1 MIIELVL
8 LAAIA
13 IFVLVRLKNVLGTR
27 TGFENP
33 TRQDP
38 AADRR
43 GKPELVVVDN
53 KRPDPEAAEAE
64 IEAIAEKDG
73 ESAAALRR
81 MAMAEPGFTPSEFLS
96 GARSA
101 YEWILMAYENGEKDT
116 LRPLLAD
123 DVYES
128 FAAAIDARKA
138 EGLTVEAR
146 FVGVK
151 EARIFSAIFTE
162 DTGEAD
168 IEVRF
173 TGELVSVV
181 RNVDHEIVEGDP
193 TEVRRQTDLW
203 TFTRRMGSSN
213 PNWVLTATGG

>member
-1 MIIELVL
+1 MIELVL

-13 IFVLVRLKNVLGTR
+13 VFVLVRLKNVLGTR
-27 TGFENP
+27 TGFEDP
-33 TRQDP
+33 TRDHQP
-38 AADRR
+38 EQR
-43 GKPELVVVDN
+43 GKPELVVVDDAP
-53 KRPDPEAAEAE
+53 RPDPAPEVEE
-64 IEAIAEKDG
+64 IQGVDS

-81 MAMAEPGFTPSEFLS
+81 MAAAEPGFSHTEFLS

-101 YEWILMAYENGEKDT
+101 YEWILMAYENGDKDS
-116 LRPLLAD
+116 LRPLLAEE
-123 DVYES
+123 VYDS
-128 FAAAIDARKA
+128 FAAAIDARAA

-151 EARIFSAIFTE
+151 DARIFSAIFTE
-162 DTGEAD
+162 ETGEAD

-213 PNWVLTATGG
+213 PNWVLSATGG

>member
-1 MIIELVL
+1 MIELLL

-27 TGFENP
+27 TGYEDP
-33 TRQDP
+33 TRIDP
-38 AADRR
+38 AAAKSRPRPDF
-43 GKPELVVVDN
+43 VVVEGGQ
-53 KRPDPEAAEAE
+53 RQEEEAQPVDDLPGVDED
-64 IEAIAEKDG
+64 I
-73 ESAAALRR
+73 AAALRR
-81 MAMAEPGFTPSEFLS
+81 MALAEPGFSAREFLQ

-101 YEWILMAYENGEKDT
+101 YEWILMAYENGDKKA

-123 DVYES
+123 EVYES
-128 FAAAIDARKA
+128 FASAIDARKA

-146 FVGVK
+146 FVGIK
-151 EARIFSAIFTE
+151 DARFFSAIFTE

-168 IEVRF
+168 IEIRF

-181 RNVDHEIVEGDP
+181 RNVNHEIVEGDP

-203 TFTRRMGSSN
+203 TFTRRMGASD
-213 PNWVLTATGG
+213 PNWVLSATGG

>member
-1 MIIELVL
+1 MIELVL

-13 IFVLVRLKNVLGTR
+13 VFVLVRLKNVLGTR

-33 TRQDP
+33 TRIDP
-38 AADRR
+38 EPRNKNARPDF
-43 GKPELVVVDN
+43 KVVDGG
-53 KRPDPEAAEAE
+53 PEAEPVYE
-64 IEAIAEKDG
+64 DVPGVDE

-81 MAMAEPGFTPSEFLS
+81 MAAAEPGFAPSEFVG
-96 GARSA
+96 GAKAA
-101 YEWILMAYENGEKDT
+101 YEWILMAYENGDLKT

-128 FAAAIDARKA
+128 FKTAIEQRRA

-162 DTGEAD
+162 ETGEAD

-181 RNVDHEIVEGDP
+181 RNAHHEIVEGDP
-193 TEVRRQTDLW
+193 SEVRRQTDLW
-203 TFTRRMGSSN
+203 TFTRRMGASD
-213 PNWVLTATGG
+213 PNWILTATGA